1 MGSGEEEGQDM
12 NVVAC
17 LVNESAGDSKRRLL
31 LSDLPEECL
40 GAIISTL
47 PLPADIVEAFSG
59 NNTPLVI
66 SAYELD
72 LVKVGGTGEE
82 ERVPLYDLYNH
93 HYKLALGIDDNHTD
107 DFQVRPRLHPH
118 P

>member
-1 MGSGEEEGQDM
+1 VRLAEAAQAEAAQAGTRNFTVYGPTIELRYGE
-12 NVVAC
+12 VYHPPA
-17 LVNESAGDSKRRLL
+17 
-31 LSDLPEECL
+31 
-40 GAIISTL
+40 STL